1 MRISV
6 CLIFSALVLSWV
18 RADVV
23 ELRDGSRIEGRI
35 LNEKEDGLELEIGS
49 NPAGTIRRVL
59 IIHSSEIKSYSADA
73 EGRISRPD
81 GADVTRL
88 SGKDYV
94 ERILREAE
102 GKVAAKDF
110 DGAIVQF
117 QQAADIAGQ
126 EVTAAT
132 PEQNVEGFEQRAHSL
147 RLLLAALEGKIEFLE
162 SRTEGVQESMD
173 EQRKKVEGDWEKLQT
188 EIAAAKQENETQRRT
203 ELGQLRPKD
212 NFAQREADL
221 RIQIGLLQQRQLEV
235 GEAMRR
241 YEEERIKTE
250 AQIKL
255 VTERSKKAESDA
267 RTARTE
273 LRRRK

>member
-1 MRISV
+1 
-6 CLIFSALVLSWV
+6 
-18 RADVV
+18 
-23 ELRDGSRIEGRI
+23 
-35 LNEKEDGLELEIGS
+35 
-49 NPAGTIRRVL
+49 
-59 IIHSSEIKSYSADA
+59 
-73 EGRISRPD
+73 
-81 GADVTRL
+81 
-88 SGKDYV
+88 
-94 ERILREAE
+94 
-102 GKVAAKDF
+102 
-110 DGAIVQF
+110 
-117 QQAADIAGQ
+117 
-126 EVTAAT
+126 
-132 PEQNVEGFEQRAHSL
+132 
-147 RLLLAALEGKIEFLE
+147 
-162 SRTEGVQESMD
+162 MD